1 MKAGCRKNVYMWIFV
16 FILTQHIVFE
26 RRGTRKF
33 KSAVK
38 AKKKALEKG
47 F

>member
-1 MKAGCRKNVYMWIFV
+1 MKGGAGKNVYMWIFV
-16 FILTQHIVFE
+16 SILTQHIVFE

-33 KSAVK
+33 KSDVQ
-38 AKKKALEKG
+38 AKKQALEKG